1 MTNFELLTYCYFIK
15 MNSYRFNY
23 NRQANK
29 TLPSLKIPNL
39 SSISSKTLEIFNIEL
54 DKSIIYLSKEI

>member
-1 MTNFELLTYCYFIK
+1 MTDLELLTYCYFIK

-29 TLPSLKIPNL
+29 TLPSLEIPNL
-39 SSISSKTLEIFNIEL
+39 NSISSKALEIFNIEL
-54 DKSIIYLSKEI
+54 DKSIINLSKGI